1 MDTVEAILTRRS
13 VRNFTRK
20 PIEAETLRLL
30 LEAAMSAPSA
40 TNAKDWEFIIV
51 TARQKLVQMA
61 DGNGKYAQ
69 PLRSAAAG
77 ILICGNLEKAVPAA
91 KDFWVIDCANAAEN
105 LCLCAHALGLG
116 SVWLGTWP
124 RADAV
129 SAQSSLFSLPAH
141 IVPHSI
147 LALGYPADSAGTPR
161 KSRYDA
167 SCVHA
172 EAW

>member
-1 MDTVEAILTRRS
+1 MDTVETILSRRS
-13 VRNFTRK
+13 VRNFAQT
-20 PIEAETLRLL
+20 PIEAETMHLL

-40 TNAKDWEFIIV
+40 ANTRDWEFIVV
-51 TARQKLVQMA
+51 TERQKLEQMA

-69 PLRSAAAG
+69 PLRGAAAG
-77 ILICGNLEKAVPAA
+77 ILICGNLQKSIQAA

-105 LCLCAHALGLG
+105 LCLCAHALGIG

-129 SAQSSLFSLPAH
+129 AAQRNLFSLPEH
-141 IVPHSI
+141 IIPHAI
-147 LALGYPADSAGTPR
+147 LALGYPANPVNTPR

-167 SCVHA
+167 SCVHT
-172 EAW
+172 EVW